1 MFAYSAMVN
10 NKIIEKAENC
20 GFEECIDA
28 PLNKIK
34 IENTISDYLNMYAF
48 HLTKNMLSWIGPVP
62 NLSDMIDDMKV
73 KANIIKSS
81 SEINRSFGS
90 LINS

>member
-10 NKIIEKAENC
+10 NKINEKAENC

-48 HLTKNMLSWIGPVP
+48 HLTKNMLS
-62 NLSDMIDDMKV
+62 
-73 KANIIKSS
+73 
-81 SEINRSFGS
+81 
-90 LINS
+90 

>member
-48 HLTKNMLSWIGPVP
+48 HLTKNMLS
-62 NLSDMIDDMKV
+62 
-73 KANIIKSS
+73 
-81 SEINRSFGS
+81 
-90 LINS
+90 